1 MSAVKVIHYL
11 LTHNSNLLA
20 VVPAAKI
27 FSGAIPLNTVLPA
40 IAVNEISVIERRTV
54 GMNTPTILST
64 ARIQVS
70 VASKSYSDQKSILEL
85 VRKACPNTAGLVNSV
100 NVDSIL
106 PEFVG
111 PDLRDDDAGVYLQ
124 TRDFTVKFF
133 ATA

>member
-20 VVPAAKI
+20 VVPATKI

-40 IAVNEISVIERRTV
+40 IAVNEISVTERRTV
-54 GMNTPTILST
+54 GMNTSNILTT

-70 VASKSYSDQKSILEL
+70 VTAKSYAEQKSILEL
-85 VRKACPNTAGLVNSV
+85 VRKACPNTTGIVNGV
-100 NVDSIL
+100 TVDSIL
-106 PEFVG
+106 PELAG

-124 TRDFTVKFF
+124 TRDFIVKFN